1 MSYMSNLDIEIHNK
15 RVDCEDVESF
25 IVGYEEHTGRKIS
38 FLDAAIMILGIKDY
52 GQEVTK

>member
-1 MSYMSNLDIEIHNK
+1 MSNLDIEIHNK